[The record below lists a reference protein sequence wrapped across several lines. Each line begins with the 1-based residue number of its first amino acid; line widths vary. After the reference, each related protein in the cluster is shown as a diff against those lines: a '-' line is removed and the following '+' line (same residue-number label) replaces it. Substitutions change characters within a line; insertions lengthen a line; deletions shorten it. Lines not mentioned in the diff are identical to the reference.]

1 MYSDP
6 LFLSQAEELDPWG
19 WTTKAPEPSD
29 VDAYN
34 AYYQIFHG
42 QKLYQSVLGRR
53 SELMEALFPLRTT
66 HILQSMSWPELE
78 YSYGLHLKDI
88 VNRCGLARRDN
99 AIGFVDSDVTSILLE
114 VGRFFTELDYSNRPE
129 GFHRGIHPDAVGPF
143 VNENWSQETRKKFTL
158 DELHRRCHNNGLIK
172 DWEGNKILRVLFN
185 PKQGKG
191 GTGTTDRQAEI
202 LYILEILFS
211 INKARRRGWPLR
223 RPLDQSEGEEFILD
237 FLRRFDVPDCE
248 HSLEQTS
255 DQVFAPRD
263 LNLKALKRLGGLRIE
278 WTDCIK
284 DHLRLSMASRT
295 IMLFWDVSLL
305 DQSLLFWYNVPSMS
319 NIGNKLDSL
328 PPQREDKSIFH
339 VLYELRSTYRLLFH
353 NTEADQFTT
362 TETCAVRKKSKN
374 LGIRIHDLRVDLNST
389 RARTILKHLLNAPL
403 PSNIAHNKPYDNHLH
418 PPHRATWWAL
428 DRILRFFSNLYNH
441 PSPKNTISAF
451 LASGPP
457 YPLDLCWHLENILTP
472 YPQLLGES
480 ETMRSFNHF
489 PRFGT
494 RLRQLKFYMDNQKS
508 SGWYQMW
515 KDKRDRAQHVTFW
528 AVLIFGSVS
537 IVLALFSLAL
547 SSAQT
552 VAAFRSI
559 SGGG

>member
-6 LFLSQAEELDPWG
+6 HSLSQTVGLDPWD
-19 WTTKAPEPSD
+19 WTEKVPKPTD
-29 VDAYN
+29 DDAYN
-34 AYYQIFHG
+34 AYYQLFHG
-42 QKLYQSVLGRR
+42 QRLYQSVLARR

-88 VNRCGLARRDN
+88 VNRCGLAKRDN

-114 VGRFFTELDYSNRPE
+114 VGRFFTELDYSNRPKD
-129 GFHRGIHPDAVGPF
+129 FQRGIYLDAVGPY
-143 VNENWSQETRKKFTL
+143 VSENWSQETRKKFTL
-158 DELHRRCHNNGLIK
+158 NELHRRCYNNGLFK
-172 DWEGNKILRVLFN
+172 DWEGNKILRISFD
-185 PKQGKG
+185 PRQGER

-202 LYILEILFS
+202 LYILETIFS

-223 RPLDQSEGEEFILD
+223 RPLDQTEGEEFILD
-237 FLRRFDVPDCE
+237 FLRKFDVPDCE
-248 HSLEQTS
+248 DGLEQTS
-255 DQVFAPRD
+255 DQVFTPRD
-263 LNLKALKRLGGLRIE
+263 LNLKTLKRLGGLRVE

-295 IMLFWDVSLL
+295 ITLFWDVSLL
-305 DQSLLFWYNVPSMS
+305 DQSLLFWYNLPSLNNM
-319 NIGNKLDSL
+319 GDELDSS
-328 PPQREDKSIFH
+328 PPHRENESSSH

-353 NTEADQFTT
+353 NTEADQFVT
-362 TETCAVRKKSKN
+362 TETCAVRKNSSY
-374 LGIRIHDLRVDLNST
+374 LGIRIHDLRIDLNRT
-389 RARTILKHLLNAPL
+389 RARRVLKHLLNAPL
-403 PSNIAHNKPYDNHLH
+403 PSKIARDNADDTYLH
-418 PPHRATWWAL
+418 QPHRVRWWAL
-428 DRILRFFSNLYNH
+428 DRVLKFFANLHTN

-451 LASGPP
+451 LATGPP

-480 ETMRSFNHF
+480 ETMRSFTHF

-494 RLRQLKFYMDNQKS
+494 RLRQLKFYMDNQKP

-537 IVLALFSLAL
+537 IVLALFSVAV

-559 SGGG
+559 RGGG